1 VSVVALPPDVAQAV
15 ELLQEAFPGRIH
27 IEAYESPGPIV
38 RITDVVLGP
47 GWSAHAGE
55 LWCSIP
61 FHYPDAAIYPYY
73 ATGAVPAAG
82 VGGGALQPVG
92 WRGMAA
98 TQVSLRHNA
107 WDPSRDTAVGSV
119 MQTLAWLQAS

>member
-1 VSVVALPPDVAQAV
+1 MSVAALPPDVARAV
-15 ELLQEAFPGRIH
+15 ELLHEAFPGRIH
-27 IEAYESPGPIV
+27 IEAYESSGPIV
-38 RITDVVLGP
+38 RITDVALGA
-47 GWSAHAGE
+47 GWSESTGE
-55 LWCSIP
+55 LWCAIP

-73 ATGAVPAAG
+73 VTGAVSAAG
-82 VGGGALQPVG
+82 VGGGALQSVG
-92 WRGMAA
+92 WRGMPA